1 MSLRVGK
8 EDIYFILPESRYSVS
23 KRIDMYMEE
32 DFTLYIKAKIINE
45 SLEVQKEAFLFARNG
60 MHSGVSAYKD
70 TDGQTCISFT
80 YWFKGQDG
88 KGEISQ
94 VYYRLTEEQKKES
107 NEFVM
112 ICDNFID
119 RKIDCYINKEFVG
132 SICFDGRDRQS
143 YENGFYWLGCG
154 SMIGPKEHQ
163 CIGDFEFD
171 NIFLLNK
178 KITIKEI
185 EDIFTNID
193 EYTLTVH
200 DDLKKIKST
209 YPLKKNFAFFC
220 NFNQKNRYKV
230 WDMAFNG
237 NYPQVYIEDN
247 IYF

>member
-8 EDIYFILPESRYSVS
+8 EDVYFVLPESRYSVS

-32 DFTLYIKAKIINE
+32 DFTLHIRAKIIKE
-45 SLEVQKEAFLFARNG
+45 SLEIQKEAFLFARNG
-60 MHSGVSAYKD
+60 MHSGISAYKD
-70 TDGQTCISFT
+70 TDGRTCISFT
-80 YWFKGQDG
+80 YWFKELDG
-88 KGEISQ
+88 KSDVSQ
-94 VYYRLTEEQKKES
+94 VYYRLNDEEE
-107 NEFVM
+107 NEFNEFDM

-119 RKIDCYINKEFVG
+119 RKINCYVNKKFAG
-132 SICFDGRDRQS
+132 SIDFNGRDRQS

-154 SMIGPKEHQ
+154 SMIGPEEHR

-171 NIFLLNK
+171 NMFLLNK
-178 KITIKEI
+178 KITIEEI
-185 EDIFTNID
+185 EDIFVNIN

-209 YPLKKNFAFFC
+209 YPLKNNFAFFC